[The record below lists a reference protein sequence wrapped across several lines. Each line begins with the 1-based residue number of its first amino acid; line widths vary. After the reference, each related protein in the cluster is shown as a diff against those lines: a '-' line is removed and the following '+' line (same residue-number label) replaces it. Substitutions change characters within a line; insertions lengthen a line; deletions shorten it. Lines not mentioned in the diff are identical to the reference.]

1 MLCYNIPYYKR
12 GTLAERRIRVVQKLG
27 KGGMMSF
34 ESHEADG
41 AAWSSQVESACETK
55 GLQLTALRRRVMA
68 ILGRSAAP
76 LGAYA
81 IIDEMARL
89 EGKPVAPPTV
99 YRTLEFFLENG
110 FVHKIESRNAYA
122 PCEHFGHAH
131 QGMLLLCEKCGRS
144 DEIEEPALDRL
155 IEQAAGRAGFATHR
169 KMVEL
174 QGLCRDCAKA
184 A

>member
-1 MLCYNIPYYKR
+1 
-12 GTLAERRIRVVQKLG
+12 
-27 KGGMMSF
+27 MSF
-34 ESHEADG
+34 GGHGASG
-41 AAWSSQVESACETK
+41 AAWTAQVEAACVSK

-68 ILGRSAAP
+68 ILGRSPAP

-89 EGKPVAPPTV
+89 EGRPVAPPTV

-122 PCEHFGHAH
+122 PCEHFGHTH
-131 QGMLLLCEKCGRS
+131 QGVLLLCEKCGRS
-144 DEIEEPALDRL
+144 DEIEDAAVARL
-155 IEQAAGRAGFATHR
+155 IEEAAGRAGFAAHR
-169 KMVEL
+169 QMVEV
-174 QGLCRDCAKA
+174 QGLCRDCARA